1 MPDLKVLYHDL
12 VRFETEL
19 WATVDARLREDCGLQ
34 LTWLEIMRL
43 LQREPK
49 LRVLDIA
56 KEFVISVGGTSKV
69 VDRIE
74 AAGFC
79 RRLPNPKDRRSAL
92 LELTEA
98 GEAMLAEAVPVFE
111 DELDRRFRSVLGDG
125 ELERLALTLRLLRA
139 SAFAE
144 TDQLIA

>member
-1 MPDLKVLYHDL
+1 MPDLNMLYHDL

-43 LQREPK
+43 LEREPR

-56 KEFVISVGGTSKV
+56 REFVISVGGTSKV

-79 RRLPNPKDRRSAL
+79 RRVPNPEDRRSAL
-92 LELTEA
+92 LELTQA
-98 GEAMLAEAVPVFE
+98 GEAMLAQAVPVFE
-111 DELDRRFRSVLGDG
+111 DELERRFRSVLGDG
-125 ELERLALTLRLLRA
+125 ELERLALSLRLLRA
-139 SAFAE
+139 SAFAN
-144 TDQLIA
+144 DDRLIA

>member
-1 MPDLKVLYHDL
+1 MPDLKMLYHDL

-43 LQREPK
+43 LEREPR

-56 KEFVISVGGTSKV
+56 REFVISVGGTSKV

-79 RRLPNPKDRRSAL
+79 RRVPNPEDRRSAL
-92 LELTEA
+92 LELTQA
-98 GEAMLAEAVPVFE
+98 GEAMLAQAVPVFE
-111 DELDRRFRSVLGDG
+111 DELERRFRSVLGDG
-125 ELERLALTLRLLRA
+125 ELERLALSLRLLRA
-139 SAFAE
+139 SAFAN
-144 TDQLIA
+144 DDRLIA

>member
-1 MPDLKVLYHDL
+1 MPDLKMLYHDL

-43 LQREPK
+43 LEREPR

-56 KEFVISVGGTSKV
+56 MEFVISVGGTSKV

-79 RRLPNPKDRRSAL
+79 RRVPNPEDRRSAL
-92 LELTEA
+92 LELTQA
-98 GEAMLAEAVPVFE
+98 GEAMLAQAVPVFE
-111 DELDRRFRSVLGDG
+111 DELERRFRSVLGDG
-125 ELERLALTLRLLRA
+125 ELERLALSLRLLRA
-139 SAFAE
+139 SAFAN
-144 TDQLIA
+144 DDRLIA